1 VFWVS
6 RTGRFVYAN
15 DAACRR
21 LGIDRRDLTQRS
33 VQHVAPEWNGP
44 RWEELWSLL
53 EQHSE
58 SRFSTHVATPG
69 GIRFPIGVAA
79 SRVVIEAEPYVFAI
93 GRDLTEEMQNRAAV
107 EALNATLEQ
116 RVRERTDEL
125 GRANAE
131 LKAFGYSVSHDLRAP
146 LRHVSGYLEML
157 REELAKA
164 VTQAAGELIQRVLE
178 RVAFMNALIDGLL
191 KLSQVT
197 QQPIAM
203 QDIDL
208 SAMARAVA
216 GELARGEPARRVEIS
231 VEDGMRV
238 RGDPALMHTLLQN
251 LIGNA
256 WKYSRNTAAARIAF
270 AREELEGEPAYAVR
284 DNGAGFDRGN
294 SGRLF
299 GAFQRLHSS
308 AEFDG
313 IGIGLATCKRIVERH
328 GGRIRADSRPGEG
341 AVFFFTLAQPHAG

>member
-1 VFWVS
+1 
-6 RTGRFVYAN
+6 
-15 DAACRR
+15 
-21 LGIDRRDLTQRS
+21 
-33 VQHVAPEWNGP
+33 
-44 RWEELWSLL
+44 
-53 EQHSE
+53 
-58 SRFSTHVATPG
+58 
-69 GIRFPIGVAA
+69 
-79 SRVVIEAEPYVFAI
+79 
-93 GRDLTEEMQNRAAV
+93 V

-125 GRANAE
+125 ARANAE

-164 VTQAAGELIQRVLE
+164 VSQAAGELIQRVLE

-238 RGDPALMHTLLQN
+238 VGDPALMHTLLQN
-251 LIGNA
+251 LMGNA
-256 WKYSRNTAAARIAF
+256 WKYSRNAAAARIAF
-270 AREELEGEPAYAVR
+270 GREELEGEPAYAVR
-284 DNGAGFDRGN
+284 DNGAGFDHTN

-308 AEFDG
+308 AEFEG

-328 GGRIRADSRPGEG
+328 GGRIQADSRPGEG
-341 AVFFFTLAQPHAG
+341 AAFFFTLAQPHAG